1 MYIWYTKVS
10 NKLNVSDIQF
20 VSLTRMKELL
30 EKKACES
37 KWGAIDDAL
46 YAIGGK
52 WKLKIIIALKEGNK
66 RFNEL
71 QRALDISARMLSRE
85 LKDLELNGFVERKV
99 YTDTPVIIEYELT
112 DYSNSLSDILEA
124 LSSWGIKHRKKL
136 IEERS

>member
-20 VSLTRMKELL
+20 VSLTSMKELL

-37 KWGAIDDAL
+37 KLGAIDDAL

>member
-1 MYIWYTKVS
+1 MG
-10 NKLNVSDIQF
+10 
-20 VSLTRMKELL
+20 RLL

-37 KWGAIDDAL
+37 RLGAIDDAL

-71 QRALDISARMLSRE
+71 QRALNISARMLSRE

-99 YTDTPVIIEYELT
+99 YTETPIVIEYELT
-112 DYSNSLSDILEA
+112 EYSNSLSEILEA
-124 LSSWGIKHRKKL
+124 LSSWGIKHRQKL
-136 IEERS
+136 IDERS